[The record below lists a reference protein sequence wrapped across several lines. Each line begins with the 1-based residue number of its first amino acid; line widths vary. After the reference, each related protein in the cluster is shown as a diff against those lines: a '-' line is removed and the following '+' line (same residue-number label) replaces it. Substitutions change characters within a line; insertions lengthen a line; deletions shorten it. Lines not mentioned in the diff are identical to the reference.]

1 MRTRLL
7 KNWRNILKLIFSMF
21 RSFLYLFNNI
31 GRFSVL
37 TLYGIYGNFSLK
49 YVVFCIIIISVILNF
64 CDVKL
69 EWEVIT
75 LENRIDYVNKKV
87 KNRLDFNYRRFFSM
101 FGIWLICAA
110 MSAVPILLRPMFSAD
125 GTQAVNY
132 WSEMMSTNE
141 PMYLLIILSALAIT
155 MTLIMGRGSSGVVYF
170 VSFLQAAYLFLAII
184 GYLMLEGDP
193 AVFGQN
199 VVRINQIGFIVEF
212 IMAIAIFIT
221 SNFGIKEVKVD

>member
-37 TLYGIYGNFSLK
+37 TLYGIYCNFSLK

-125 GTQAVNY
+125 GTPAVNY

>member
-1 MRTRLL
+1 M
-7 KNWRNILKLIFSMF
+7 
-21 RSFLYLFNNI
+21 
-31 GRFSVL
+31 
-37 TLYGIYGNFSLK
+37 
-49 YVVFCIIIISVILNF
+49 
-64 CDVKL
+64 
-69 EWEVIT
+69 
-75 LENRIDYVNKKV
+75 ENRIDYVNKKV

-125 GTQAVNY
+125 GIQAADY

-155 MTLIMGRGSSGVVYF
+155 MTLIMGRGSAGVVYF

-199 VVRINQIGFIVEF
+199 VVRINQMGFIIEF